1 MKKMKKLFLS
11 IAIMFTTN
19 VMQAQWQSDF
29 RLTNDP
35 AGSWTSGNPS
45 ATNNV
50 WCIAA
55 NGSALHVVWYDY
67 RDGTGNGE
75 IYYKRSTDG
84 GITWGTDTRLTN
96 DTAVSVNPSVTV
108 SGSIVHIVWQD
119 ERDGNPEIYYK
130 NSTDGGITW
139 SADTRLTNDVAN
151 SWNPSVAVFGSAVHI
166 VWQDYRDGN
175 YEIYYKHSTD
185 GGITWSVDTRL
196 TNDGAFSA
204 IPVVTVSGSIA
215 HIAWRDN
222 RDGNDEIYY
231 KHSTDGGITW
241 SADTRLTNDAA
252 NSEYPSIAVSG
263 SLVHVV
269 WNDMRDG
276 NYEVYYKNST
286 DGGNTWSTDTR
297 LTNDPAGS
305 LHTSVAACSSG
316 VYVVWYDNRDGNDE
330 IYYKNS
336 TDGGITWS
344 ADTRLTNDPSYSWF
358 PSIAISASGV
368 HVVWTDERNGNDEI
382 YYKRN
387 PAGCNTGGSIC
398 GMKYNDLNGNGM
410 KDTGE
415 PGLPNWQ
422 IGLNI
427 VMVPPATTDSLGN
440 YCFNN
445 LPPGTYTVAE
455 LNQTGWQQTAP
466 PSPGTYTVT
475 LSAGQH
481 IDSLNFGNHFDPNE
495 ACITWALIDTNLV
508 TSTFGNINGQ
518 PESIG
523 VGSSS
528 PFMSVYLPYS
538 NGQKLWVGNT
548 GWVAGLLDPMRYI
561 QFNASPQSGNTFTV
575 TSVSF
580 NYGDLPLSTN
590 FNILNFQAYYSI
602 NNWITSTVLNST
614 GLIYLN
620 TTMQSF
626 AQTMSVQ
633 VASGITFSLRIY
645 PYALQNG
652 IAMTPSFAIHNNVV
666 ICGTSAPDG
675 KPLGIEQ
682 KIVSSS
688 GRQFSIYPNP
698 ASDIVTLNIHNAIN
712 TDLTLNIYNVIG
724 KLISSETLRQNQQQ
738 INIGDL
744 DNGIYFVEIKSNE
757 WSEKQKLIIQR

>member
-1 MKKMKKLFLS
+1 MKKLFLS
-11 IAIMFTTN
+11 IAIMFTAN

-45 ATNNV
+45 STNNV

-55 NGSALHVVWYDY
+55 NGSTLHVVWYDY
-67 RDGTGNGE
+67 RDGTGTGE
-75 IYYKRSTDG
+75 IYYKGSTDG

-96 DTAVSVNPSVTV
+96 DPAVSVNPSVTV

-151 SWNPSVAVFGSAVHI
+151 SWNPSVAVFGSVVHI

-196 TNDGAFSA
+196 TNDAAYSS
-204 IPVVTVSGSIA
+204 IPVVVVSGSIA

-269 WNDMRDG
+269 WNDTRDG

-305 LHTSVAACSSG
+305 LHTSVVACSSG
-316 VYVVWYDNRDGNDE
+316 VHVVWYDNRDGNDE

-344 ADTRLTNDPSYSWF
+344 ADTRLTNDASYSWF

-368 HVVWTDERNGNDEI
+368 HVVWTDERDGNDEI

-387 PAGCNTGGSIC
+387 STGCNTGGSIC
-398 GMKYNDLNGNGM
+398 GMKYNDLNGNGV

-427 VMVPPATTDSLGN
+427 VMIPPATTDSLGN

-445 LPPGTYTVAE
+445 LPSGTYTIAE

-466 PSPGTYTVT
+466 TSPGTYTVT
-475 LSAGQH
+475 LLAGQH

-548 GWVAGLLDPMRYI
+548 GWVAGLLDPMRYV

-590 FNILNFQAYYSI
+590 FNILNFQAYYST
-602 NNWITSTVLNST
+602 NNWTTGTVLNST

-626 AQTMSVQ
+626 VQTMSVQ

-652 IAMTPSFAIHNNVV
+652 IAMTPTFAIHNNVV
-666 ICGTSAPDG
+666 ICGTSAPAG
-675 KPLGIEQ
+675 KPVGIE
-682 KIVSSS
+682 KNIVGSS

-698 ASDIVTLNIHNAIN
+698 ASDIVTLDIHNAIN

-738 INIGDL
+738 IYIGDL
-744 DNGIYFVEIKSNE
+744 DNGIYIIEIKSNE